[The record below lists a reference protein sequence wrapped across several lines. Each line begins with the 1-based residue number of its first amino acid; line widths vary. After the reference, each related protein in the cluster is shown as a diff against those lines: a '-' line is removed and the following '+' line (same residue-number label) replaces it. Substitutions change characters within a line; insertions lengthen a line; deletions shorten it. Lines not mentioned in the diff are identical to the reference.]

1 MRVSEVAGR
10 VVAAD
15 ASGSVG
21 AVSGVLGSVAGSAA
35 AVGSAA
41 RTPCTSDSW
50 FPPLASVAG
59 AGTGCSGGAPAG
71 ESVAGSGSL
80 PEGGVG
86 SRPGGGVGS
95 LPGVG
100 AGSRPTRFS
109 SAWIASFARCSTAW
123 MASEI
128 GFSLMEGC

>member
-1 MRVSEVAGR
+1 VRVSEVAGR

-21 AVSGVLGSVAGSAA
+21 AVSGVIG
-35 AVGSAA
+35 
-41 RTPCTSDSW
+41 
-50 FPPLASVAG
+50 AG
-59 AGTGCSGGAPAG
+59 ASTGMDCSGAG
-71 ESVAGSGSL
+71 LATASVAGSGSL

>member
-10 VVAAD
+10 GVAAD

-80 PEGGVG
+80 P
-86 SRPGGGVGS
+86 
-95 LPGVG
+95 GVG